1 MSIERELKVLA
12 DAVAAVPDLCGAV
25 DGLIV
30 GEPVQ
35 LELKAVYY
43 DTPDLSMIRSG
54 VTLRSRTGEPGPT
67 WTLKLPT
74 GSQKGGLSRHEINF
88 DAKLGKVPAAAL
100 DAVTAYVRRSKLGP
114 VADIQTKRT
123 ATNLLLG
130 DVIVATIC
138 DDHVE
143 GRFGGTGVSQFREIE
158 VELINPIPD
167 VDLLKAIR
175 ALFREAGWKVEV
187 RPRPKLNRVLGDAIS
202 KHPLLP
208 VSSVGRKATAQVALQ
223 ALIAKS
229 VCELI
234 SFDAGTRLDLDIED
248 LHRFR
253 VAARRMRSDLRT
265 FRGAFERSWVDSLRA
280 ELRWVGERAGSVRD
294 LDVLADR
301 LAKAV
306 QMLDDTDAK
315 AAELLMSTLREQRAA
330 ARNELLDALK
340 SPSVP

>member
-30 GEPVQ
+30 GEPVK

-158 VELINPIPD
+158 VELINPVPM
-167 VDLLKAIR
+167 LTS
-175 ALFREAGWKVEV
+175 WK
-187 RPRPKLNRVLGDAIS
+187 L
-202 KHPLLP
+202 
-208 VSSVGRKATAQVALQ
+208 
-223 ALIAKS
+223 
-229 VCELI
+229 
-234 SFDAGTRLDLDIED
+234 
-248 LHRFR
+248 
-253 VAARRMRSDLRT
+253 
-265 FRGAFERSWVDSLRA
+265 FERCSVKPAGRSKYGPFPSSIVCSAMPSASTHYFPYRASDARQPYKLRY
-280 ELRWVGERAGSVRD
+280 RH
-294 LDVLADR
+294 
-301 LAKAV
+301 
-306 QMLDDTDAK
+306 
-315 AAELLMSTLREQRAA
+315 
-330 ARNELLDALK
+330 
-340 SPSVP
+340 